1 MDNEGDDDYSWYN
14 IVSKRKSIEQNSDG
28 SSSNNNKKN
37 HVGENEDINH
47 DATVVTL
54 VVIEVVEVV
63 VLTELEV

>member
-1 MDNEGDDDYSWYN
+1 
-14 IVSKRKSIEQNSDG
+14 VSKRKSIEQNSDG